1 MKNLSI
7 KLKLGIL
14 VTFASLCLIVMSII
28 SLLFMN
34 KINEGSTI
42 IAKNWLPSTILAEEL
57 NNLTSNFRIN
67 EYKHIISQSATEMS
81 SVEQEMEK
89 DKQQIETYFN
99 TYAKLIVDA
108 EDEQLI
114 KNAQEAWNNYLQVSQ
129 NAIETSRNNETIEAI
144 KIMSNESLNLFN
156 SVSDTFLNLV
166 EYNTSGSN
174 KASSDA
180 DILYANALKIITI
193 SIIAIL
199 IILILFSIVII
210 RYISKPIQEIDD
222 VAKNIADGNLN
233 TMIQYQSKDELGT
246 LAYNFNK
253 TVTRLKDYINYIDE
267 ISNILDEIASGNLL
281 FQLKYD
287 YTGEFSKIKNALIHI
302 SDSLNDTLNRIN
314 RSADLVAN
322 SSSQMAIGAQDLAQG
337 ATDQASSIEE
347 LLATVTDVSEQV
359 KNNAS
364 NAIIADSK
372 AQEAGNQL
380 QDSNAQMQKM
390 MVAISEINESS
401 NQISNIIKTI
411 ENISSQTNL
420 LALNAAIEAAR
431 AGDAGKGF
439 AVVADEIRKLASDS
453 AEATKDI
460 VALIEASINSVN
472 NGTEIA
478 DSTAKTL
485 SDVVESASEV
495 TQIVKQIAE
504 ASNNQS
510 HSLEQVTQGI
520 EQISNVVQTNS
531 STAEETAASSEEL
544 SGQAETLKNLV
555 NKFKIKSIN

>member
-89 DKQQIETYFN
+89 NKQQIETYFN

-129 NAIETSRNNETIEAI
+129 NAIETSKNNKTIEAI

>member
-14 VTFASLCLIVMSII
+14 VTFASLCLIVISII

-89 DKQQIETYFN
+89 NKQQIETYFN

-129 NAIETSRNNETIEAI
+129 NAIETSKNNKTIEAI